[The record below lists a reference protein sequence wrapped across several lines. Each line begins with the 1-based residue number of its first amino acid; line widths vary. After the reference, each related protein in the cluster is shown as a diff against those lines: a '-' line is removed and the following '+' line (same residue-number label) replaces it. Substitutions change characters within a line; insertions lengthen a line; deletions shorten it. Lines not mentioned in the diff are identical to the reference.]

1 MAVLAL
7 LAFAPALHFHDTA
20 NQSDD
25 TCVFC
30 HACGSP
36 FIASS
41 TQDNL
46 DPTFGGKPRAQAP
59 GRVRSAKVKGNG
71 SRAPPA

>member
-1 MAVLAL
+1 MLAL
-7 LAFAPALHFHDTA
+7 LALAPALHFHDTA
-20 NQSDD
+20 NEPDD

-36 FIASS
+36 FTASLI
-41 TQDNL
+41 QDNL
-46 DPTFGGKPRAQAP
+46 DPTFGGEPHAQAP
-59 GRVRSAKVKGNG
+59 GFVRNAEVKGNG